1 MLRAEPGARVVAMS
15 AAANPHC
22 VAGLAPI
29 LERADDAGHPC
40 SGRPSL
46 LTLEPLLLAL
56 LHRLG
61 GVLPAQAA
69 ASEELGEVANDGTVH
84 VPANERRR
92 LGLLVEHV
100 AAVLQPSVVV
110 LDVTEQILFASKGAL
125 YRWTEEA
132 AHGRQRAW
140 LSAKTAQRRTRMKG
154 CRCEHLCL
162 VRIAAMMT
170 AVAAAAEG

>member
-1 MLRAEPGARVVAMS
+1 MS

-29 LERADDAGHPC
+29 LERADDTGHPC

-110 LDVTEQILFASKGAL
+110 LDVTD
-125 YRWTEEA
+125 
-132 AHGRQRAW
+132 HGRQRAW